1 MRDHQAISKQMG
13 LVNFTDAEAAKRA
26 ITNHNNKPFPG
37 NESQQALIVTFY
49 KELDRMLSGK

>member
-1 MRDHQAISKQMG
+1 MG